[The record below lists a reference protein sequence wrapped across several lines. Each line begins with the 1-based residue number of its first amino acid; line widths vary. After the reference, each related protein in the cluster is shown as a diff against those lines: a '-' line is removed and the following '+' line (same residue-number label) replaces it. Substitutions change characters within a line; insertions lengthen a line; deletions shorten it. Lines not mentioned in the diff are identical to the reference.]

1 MGKILQKKTL
11 NLFFSLL
18 QNFSK
23 NQQTNKQN
31 HPYSHKV
38 VLQYLHS
45 LFLIITINLPLEVL
59 CFSICI
65 NPRISPDVAISTCSH
80 QLTPFLILVYIHTQ
94 LYGSFFTVVFVIMA

>member
-1 MGKILQKKTL
+1 
-11 NLFFSLL
+11 L
-18 QNFSK
+18 QNFIK

-45 LFLIITINLPLEVL
+45 LFLVITINLPLEVL

-80 QLTPFLILVYIHTQ
+80 QLTPFLILVYIHTVIWLFFYCCLCYYGMIYVHLL
-94 LYGSFFTVVFVIMA
+94 LYYGDT